1 MYVLQVIKSGF
12 VRFMDFTG
20 RTPRIEYWIWVFFVC
35 IATYGLGGINE
46 MLANSLAWGFLVVVF
61 TILPS
66 MAMGARRLHDFN
78 ASGWWVL
85 LWFIPIVGF
94 VSMIVIG
101 VRKGDAADNQYGP
114 APYGSQHQAS

>member
-1 MYVLQVIKSGF
+1 M
-12 VRFMDFTG
+12 
-20 RTPRIEYWIWVFFVC
+20 FFVC

-114 APYGSQHQAS
+114 APYGSPRQDS